1 MPKRVPPVLVL
12 ALVVAA
18 SLPGLPPAS
27 ADESP
32 PPDAPAAS
40 GGSGGAPLRL
50 AQAEPAPGD
59 APVEPADGA
68 LEPDDPAPAQDL
80 AEIEDADAEAPGGID
95 ATIDRIM
102 SPINAVLYNAV
113 FYSVPFFGAELK
125 LVVAWLVVGAVFCT
139 VYFGFVN
146 LRGVA
151 QSFRL
156 LRGDYSDPE
165 DAGEVSHFQALATAL
180 SGTVGVGNIGAVPV
194 LIVLGG
200 PGAVFWMIVA
210 GLLGMSSKF
219 AECTLGVKYRNEYPD
234 GSVSGGPMYS
244 LRKGLAELG
253 RPGLGKFLGAFFAV
267 TVIFGCLGAGNMFQA
282 NQAYVQFVTISGGT
296 DSFLADKGWLFG
308 LAFAVVVAVVIIGG
322 IRSIARVTEKVVPF
336 MAVFYLTGAF
346 VVLAMNAERIP
357 GAIAA
362 IFGEAFSPAGI
373 GGGVVGVLILGF
385 QRAAF
390 SNEAGIGSAAIAHSA
405 VRTNEP
411 VTEGLVSLLEPF
423 IDTVVICTITAL
435 VILTTVYGDPSV
447 EGLTGVGLTSEA
459 MQRNI
464 AWFPTPLA
472 IAVILFAFSTMISW
486 SYYGLKGWTYLFGE
500 SRVMDVSFKLIFC
513 LFVVIG
519 CTIPLTSV
527 LDFSDAMLFAMAIP
541 NILGI
546 YLLAPVVRREMKSY
560 FARVESGEIRNYRV
574 ERRMATT

>member
-1 MPKRVPPVLVL
+1 
-12 ALVVAA
+12 
-18 SLPGLPPAS
+18 
-27 ADESP
+27 
-32 PPDAPAAS
+32 
-40 GGSGGAPLRL
+40 
-50 AQAEPAPGD
+50 
-59 APVEPADGA
+59 
-68 LEPDDPAPAQDL
+68 
-80 AEIEDADAEAPGGID
+80 
-95 ATIDRIM
+95 M

-125 LVVAWLVVGAVFCT
+125 LVVAWLVIGALFCT
-139 VYFGFVN
+139 FYFGFVN
-146 LRGVA
+146 VRGVA

-165 DAGEVSHFQALATAL
+165 DQGEVSHFQALATAL

-234 GSVSGGPMYS
+234 GTVSGGPMYS

-282 NQAYVQFVTISGGT
+282 NQAYVQFVTISGGEQ
-296 DSFLADKGWLFG
+296 SFLADKGWLFG
-308 LAFAVVVAVVIIGG
+308 IVFAIVVGIVIIGG
-322 IRSIARVTEKVVPF
+322 IKSIARVTSKVVPF
-336 MAVFYLTGAF
+336 MAVFYLAGALT
-346 VVLAMNAERIP
+346 VLAMNAERLP
-357 GAIAA
+357 AA
-362 IFGEAFSPAGI
+362 VASIFSNAFSPEGI
-373 GGGVVGVLILGF
+373 GGGVIGVLILGF

-405 VRTNEP
+405 VRTKEP

-447 EGLTGVGLTSEA
+447 EGITGVGLTSEA
-459 MQRNI
+459 MARNI

-472 IAVILFAFSTMISW
+472 LAVVLFAFSTMLSW
-486 SYYGLKGWTYLFGE
+486 SYYGLKGWTYLLGE
-500 SRVMDVSFKLIFC
+500 SRWADVSFKLIFC
-513 LFVVIG
+513 LFIVIG

-546 YLLAPVVRREMKSY
+546 YLLAPIVKREMNSY
-560 FARVESGEIRNYRV
+560 FARVKSGEIRNYRQKGRV
-574 ERRMATT
+574 ATA

>member
-1 MPKRVPPVLVL
+1 MLKPVPLLLL
-12 ALVVAA
+12 AATVALAA
-18 SLPGLPPAS
+18 SAPSARADGPSSGPAAPS
-27 ADESP
+27 TGVVEALAPDP
-32 PPDAPAAS
+32 PP
-40 GGSGGAPLRL
+40 LLL
-50 AQAEPAPGD
+50 AQADDAEPA
-59 APVEPADGA
+59 EPADGA
-68 LEPDDPAPAQDL
+68 DASEDPAPAQDL
-80 AEIEDADAEAPGGID
+80 AEEVPAGID
-95 ATIDRIM
+95 ATVERIM

-125 LVVAWLVVGAVFCT
+125 LVVAWLVIGALFCT
-139 VYFGFVN
+139 FYFGFVN
-146 LRGVA
+146 VRGVA

-165 DAGEVSHFQALATAL
+165 DQGEVSHFQALATAL

-234 GSVSGGPMYS
+234 GTVSGGPMYS

-282 NQAYVQFVTISGGT
+282 NQAYVQFVTISGGEQ
-296 DSFLADKGWLFG
+296 SFLADKGWLFG
-308 LAFAVVVAVVIIGG
+308 IVFAIVVGIVIIGG
-322 IRSIARVTEKVVPF
+322 IKSIARVTSKVVPF
-336 MAVFYLTGAF
+336 MAVFYLAGALT
-346 VVLAMNAERIP
+346 VLAMNAERLP
-357 GAIAA
+357 AA
-362 IFGEAFSPAGI
+362 VASIFSNAFSPEGI
-373 GGGVVGVLILGF
+373 GGGVIGVLILGF

-405 VRTNEP
+405 VRTKEP

-447 EGLTGVGLTSEA
+447 EGITGVGLTSEA
-459 MQRNI
+459 MARNI

-472 IAVILFAFSTMISW
+472 LAVVLFAFSTMLSW
-486 SYYGLKGWTYLFGE
+486 SYYGLKGWTYLLGE
-500 SRVMDVSFKLIFC
+500 SRWADVSFKLIFC
-513 LFVVIG
+513 LFIVIG

-546 YLLAPVVRREMKSY
+546 YLLAPVVKREMNSY
-560 FARVESGEIRNYRV
+560 FARVKSGEIRNYRQKGRV
-574 ERRMATT
+574 ATA